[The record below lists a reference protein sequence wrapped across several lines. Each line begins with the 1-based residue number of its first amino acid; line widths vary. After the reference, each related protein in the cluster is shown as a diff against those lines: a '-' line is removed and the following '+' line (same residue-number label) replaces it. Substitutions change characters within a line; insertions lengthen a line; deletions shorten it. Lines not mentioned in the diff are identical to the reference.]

1 MKQKT
6 PMSSLV
12 NIITVI
18 LIVGAVAWGVV
29 KISSQ
34 LGQTKSDTEQQVDD
48 GESEPVDAAPEAK
61 ATDAPVVEKEHA
73 AAENVEE
80 AAAEVEEET
89 EADASPQDQTDEPD
103 QTQEQDKPTA
113 ETVEKPQ
120 QPFNMRQMWADLNL
134 TDTEKARLAQGFGLA
149 MQKWQN
155 MSVEERQVETA
166 RLQAMRARWEG
177 MSPDEQ
183 QETMQRMRGRFD
195 QWRQSGS
202 IELPELSLD

>member
-6 PMSSLV
+6 QMSSLV

-18 LIVGAVAWGVV
+18 LVVGAVVWGGV
-29 KISSQ
+29 KIWSQ
-34 LGQTKSDTEQQVDD
+34 WTDANSDTTLQVDD
-48 GESEPVDAAPEAK
+48 GESEPEAAAPETK
-61 ATDAPVVEKEHA
+61 ATDAVMVEEKHSD
-73 AAENVEE
+73 AENVEA

-89 EADASPQDQTDEPD
+89 EADAPPQDQTDEAA
-103 QTQEQDKPTA
+103 QEQDKPTA

-120 QPFNMRQMWADLNL
+120 QPFDMRKMWADLNL
-134 TDTEKARLAQGFGLA
+134 TPEERARLAQGFGLA

-155 MSVEERQVETA
+155 MSEEERQTETA

-183 QETMQRMRGRFD
+183 QETMQRMMGRFD
-195 QWRQSGS
+195 EWRQSGS